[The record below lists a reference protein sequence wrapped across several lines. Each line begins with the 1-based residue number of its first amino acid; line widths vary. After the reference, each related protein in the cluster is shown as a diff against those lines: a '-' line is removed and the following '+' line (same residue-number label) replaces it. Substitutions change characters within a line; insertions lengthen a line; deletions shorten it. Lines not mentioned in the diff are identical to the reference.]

1 MPLSIHDPWPP
12 AVDAFLLQALS
23 PPPLVLEWKKVASL
37 RAIVEA
43 RDPAVKVPISFL
55 APYQILA

>member
-1 MPLSIHDPWPP
+1 
-12 AVDAFLLQALS
+12 
-23 PPPLVLEWKKVASL
+23 VLEWKKVAGL

-43 RDPAVKVPISFL
+43 RDPTVKVPISFL